1 MSKKMVLKMRSA
13 LKPIDGILAQR
24 PEDAELI
31 LLGALSVCWLQP
43 QNPHA
48 AVLLQE
54 WQRRRLPLV
63 ALREAALQLFLV
75 AGFQVSL
82 EAFFQ
87 IEATLGVHLESQ
99 PEAITDG
106 AAAHWLERG
115 SALQEKV
122 YRRNTEKLRSSLAT
136 LSPELAEWT
145 VLVGYGLVL
154 SRPGLE
160 PGIRELL
167 EVAILTAQGFP
178 RQLHSHFRGALNLG
192 MSAEKVDLLLD
203 VVEALVPKNRILP
216 ARQLWNEI
224 KHKSLPN

>member
-1 MSKKMVLKMRSA
+1 MTPNEPNA
-13 LKPIDGILAQR
+13 LKRVNEMLAQH
-24 PEDAELI
+24 PDDAELI

-43 QNPHA
+43 QDPQA
-48 AVLLQE
+48 AELLQE
-54 WQRRRLPLV
+54 WQRRGLSLA

-87 IEATLGVHLESQ
+87 IEATLDIHLEAES
-99 PEAITDG
+99 ETITQG
-106 AAAHWLERG
+106 AAVHWLERG
-115 SALQEKV
+115 RALQEEV
-122 YRRNTEKLRSSLAT
+122 YRRNTEKLRANLAT

-167 EVAILTAQGFP
+167 EVAVLVAQGFP
-178 RQLHSHFRGALNLG
+178 RQLHSHLRGALNLG
-192 MSAEKVDLLLD
+192 MSEEKVDLLLD
-203 VVEALVPKNRILP
+203 VVETFLP
-216 ARQLWNEI
+216 DERMLSARQLWSEI
-224 KHKSLPN
+224 RAKNLPN